1 MNAQLEE
8 ELLEEPGLEPAADR
22 RYDSFSGTRKA
33 AMLLISLGDQAS
45 AKIVSQLSEDEIQR
59 VSKEVARIKSLSGG
73 QVEGVLEEFYNLT
86 LASEYVVRGGV
97 RYARKMLV
105 AVFDT
110 DARLRLV
117 DELPKDIGKSCS

>member
-8 ELLEEPGLEPAADR
+8 ELLEEPGLVPAADR

-86 LASEYVVRGGV
+86 LASAMFLGRRTERQRPPLNVGDPHVSFWAAPDHETNEGG
-97 RYARKMLV
+97 A
-105 AVFDT
+105 T
-110 DARLRLV
+110 
-117 DELPKDIGKSCS
+117 